1 MSRCCAL
8 LLSSLVACGAEVAPP
23 DASPP
28 STIPDTPAGSF
39 TLRSELDLAVPEV
52 ARPVLAS
59 LTAAVDG
66 PDDPARFLIDHLIA
80 SLPEGPLREVAA
92 GAAPYVAAYLNARLH
107 ELAPRLSPGLAA
119 LGTGLTRIA
128 SHLGT
133 IERLQVSADGD
144 AARTITAIRFT
155 VPGGAATV
163 TLSEVGLP
171 DLTAPTH
178 VSIDA
183 TGHLQISAHHH
194 ALPYGA
200 LLRLGLTRAVVPSV
214 SPGATG
220 LAQALAALV
229 DCTALGNRI
238 ADQLGL
244 GASLFTAA
252 CDTAMTAVASEVE
265 ARIADID
272 EVPMELGLAGQA
284 QALDSDHDGSI
295 DELHG
300 LWTGSLA
307 AAGAPAAL
315 RGGSFTGTAP

>member
-1 MSRCCAL
+1 MSRFGAL
-8 LLSSLVACGAEVAPP
+8 LLSLLGACSAEVAAP
-23 DASPP
+23 DGPPP
-28 STIPDTPAGSF
+28 STVPDTPAGSF

-66 PDDPARFLIDHLIA
+66 PDDPARFLIDHMIA
-80 SLPEGPLREVAA
+80 SLPEGALRDVAA

-107 ELAPRLSPGLAA
+107 DFAPRLSPGLAA

-144 AARTITAIRFT
+144 AVRTITAIRFT
-155 VPGGAATV
+155 VPSGAATV
-163 TLSEVGLP
+163 TLAEVGLG

-178 VSIDA
+178 VAMDA
-183 TGHLQISAHHH
+183 TGRVQISAHHH

-214 SPGATG
+214 VAGAPG

-229 DCTALGNRI
+229 DCPALGDRI

-244 GASLFTAA
+244 GGSLFTAA
-252 CDTAMTAVASEVE
+252 CATAMTAIASEVE

-272 EVPMELGLAGQA
+272 HVPMELGLAGQA
-284 QALDSDHDGSI
+284 QALDSDHDGAM

-307 AAGAPAAL
+307 AAGTPAAL